1 LNVADD
7 FLELLK
13 ALAGRGAE
21 FVIVGGYALA
31 FHGHP
36 RYTGDL
42 DIWIRPSPENA
53 ERVLQALSDFG
64 FGSLGLSAADLLSGK
79 VVQLGRAPVRVDF
92 LTELDGV
99 SAAELWTGRASGTY
113 GGLPVFFISRE
124 SLLRN
129 KKAVGRPQDL
139 LDVETLQ
146 KLPPPRDRK

>member
-21 FVIVGGYALA
+21 CVIVGGYALA

-42 DIWIRPSPENA
+42 DIWS
-53 ERVLQALSDFG
+53 
-64 FGSLGLSAADLLSGK
+64 
-79 VVQLGRAPVRVDF
+79 
-92 LTELDGV
+92 
-99 SAAELWTGRASGTY
+99 
-113 GGLPVFFISRE
+113 GLPVFFISRE

-139 LDVETLQ
+139 LGVETLQ